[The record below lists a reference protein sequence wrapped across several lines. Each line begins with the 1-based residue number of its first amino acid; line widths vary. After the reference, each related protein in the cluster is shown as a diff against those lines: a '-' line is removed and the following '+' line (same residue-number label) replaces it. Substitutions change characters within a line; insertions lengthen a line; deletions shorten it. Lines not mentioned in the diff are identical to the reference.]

1 MMIQIIMHISMD
13 NKTDM
18 KYLFILMFV
27 RAATIAHTQTAPAA
41 VPSPST
47 PWEEVICQE
56 QDGGMISITRRMS
69 SLVITFEKE
78 SRIDTVFLSTYFDW
92 SFGIPAFIISGDKF
106 VFLYR
111 IPFDSIDYICRRKR
125 NGKWEKCTYGML
137 IDYNDITKERVIRDY
152 KLVSIDKIIVTE
164 PGLIFEHRLD
174 YDKGTSEIIETK
186 K

>member
-1 MMIQIIMHISMD
+1 MPISMD
-13 NKTDM
+13 NKIDM
-18 KYLFILMFV
+18 KYLFGLMLICAV
-27 RAATIAHTQTAPAA
+27 SSVQAQTSPSA
-41 VPSPST
+41 VPPSPST

-56 QDGGMISITRRMS
+56 QDGGMLSITRRMS

-78 SRIDTVFLSTYFDW
+78 NRIDTVFLSIYFDR
-92 SFGIPAFIISGDKF
+92 SFGIPAILISGDRF
-106 VFLYR
+106 IFLYR

-137 IDYNDITKERVIRDY
+137 INYNDITKERVIRDY

-174 YDKGTSEIIETK
+174 YEKATSEIIETK
-186 K
+186 KQ